1 MNRSYSKIRH
11 IQESN
16 QRLERRLLN
25 EQLTGVTQSAPLT
38 KIGLSNGNYIG
49 DGSGYEYEILDLNKA
64 KTGYSVKAT
73 KGIRGYK
80 GDDKVTI
87 SDGIPTSETWGVG
100 GTYSFVDVGYKP
112 QAQPEQKKVSSKL
125 SEGIQNVT
133 PEMIQNPPFKGSYS
147 SSTFRG
153 NFNGVEYEWVANGV
167 EGMSGIRGVSY
178 GVVLTENNSYLSQ
191 KGITDADPNGTWVGF
206 ATDDGQI
213 KFACYKTTGGTIK
226 CANNPNI

>member
-16 QRLERRLLN
+16 LRLEGRLLN
-25 EQLTGVTQSAPLT
+25 EQVTGETQS
-38 KIGLSNGNYIG
+38 KINLANGNYIG
-49 DGSGYEYEILDLNKA
+49 DGSGYVYQILDLNKI

-100 GTYSFVDVGYKP
+100 GTYSFVDSGYKP

-125 SEGIQNVT
+125 SEGIQNVL
-133 PEMIQNPPFKGSYS
+133 PQMIQSPPFKGTYS
-147 SSTFRG
+147 SSTFGG
-153 NFNGVEYEWVANGV
+153 NFNGVDYEWVANGV
-167 EGMSGIRGVSY
+167 EGMSGIRGISY
-178 GVVLTENNSYLSQ
+178 GVVLTENNSYLVQ
-191 KGITDADPNGTWVGF
+191 KGITDADPSGTWVGF
-206 ATDDGQI
+206 ADDNGRI

-226 CANNPNI
+226 CTNNSEI